1 MNFQS
6 RLVQRLLFVLLLRKY
21 TKGLSEFHHTQ
32 IVTKIIHEH
41 YNNWTIYVKIFKR
54 VLTFSWRS
62 SVPYRNQSIDLWSK
76 LINWFLYHRDLRH
89 ERVKNV
95 TSIWLSFGILEL
107 RKITSHFEIVTRK
120 FLQKLFF
127 QVTNSTSSNIEF
139 HFELLTQWVNF
150 YFDTF
155 ELLTRGWK

>member
-6 RLVQRLLFVLLLRKY
+6 RPVQRLLFVLLLRKY

-32 IVTKIIHEH
+32 MVTKIIHEH

-107 RKITSHFEIVTRK
+107 QNRVTQNNVTLWDSYSKILTEII
-120 FLQKLFF
+120 L
-127 QVTNSTSSNIEF
+127 SS
-139 HFELLTQWVNF
+139 
-150 YFDTF
+150 Y
-155 ELLTRGWK
+155 